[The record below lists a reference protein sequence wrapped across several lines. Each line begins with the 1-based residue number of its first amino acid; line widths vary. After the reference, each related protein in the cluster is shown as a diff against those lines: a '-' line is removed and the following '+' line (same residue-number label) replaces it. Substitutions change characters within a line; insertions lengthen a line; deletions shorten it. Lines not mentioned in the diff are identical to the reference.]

1 MTPFNYRL
9 EQVLRYRK
17 QLEETAILAL
27 AKAEER
33 RVKTRE
39 HIARIESESAKLV
52 HEKEKYASL
61 EPGERYVLVAYEQA
75 LRAEKESALIRLA
88 QQELEVDARRQELV
102 KKAQERSLLD
112 KLKEKQAKRHAVQEL
127 LHEQRTNDETATL
140 RFSPA
145 AF

>member
-33 RVKTRE
+33 RAKTRE
-39 HIARIESESAKLV
+39 HIVRIDTESAKLV
-52 HEKEKYASL
+52 KEKEKYASL

-127 LHEQRTNDETATL
+127 LHEQRINDETATL